1 MGTSHGKHAASGT
14 ATSESRPVSD
24 GRSSRNNNAF
34 LPQPHVLPQTM
45 DSINW
50 KQYLDD
56 VANLDILEALE
67 EQIDKFKDAVQAA
80 VAKLCEPLQV
90 MPS

>member
-1 MGTSHGKHAASGT
+1 MGTSHGKR
-14 ATSESRPVSD
+14 ATNENVQFNAVEPPRDHSH
-24 GRSSRNNNAF
+24 NNIF
-34 LPQPHVLPQTM
+34 LPQPHVLPQAM
-45 DSINW
+45 DCINW